1 MQIFVAEPI
10 IYDLCLTFNR
20 MPSYTYLLDIVKYT
34 IAGLGVVWIA
44 FYLVKPYL
52 DKSEKIQLLEF
63 KKSIANQ
70 TLPLRLQAYERII
83 LFMERINPDNMLVR
97 LNAGNYTAAELHSII
112 ISEVRNE
119 YQHNITQQIYVT
131 SRAWG
136 VAKRVKEDTLNLVGA
151 AVKSLPENTTGL
163 ELGRVILVQLGQ
175 MDNNPYEI
183 GAEILRKDLEDL
195 F

>member
-1 MQIFVAEPI
+1 
-10 IYDLCLTFNR
+10 

-44 FYLVKPYL
+44 FYLIKPYL
-52 DKSEKIQLLEF
+52 EKNEKIQLLEF

-70 TLPLRLQAYERII
+70 TLPLRLQAYERLI
-83 LFMERINPDNMLVR
+83 LFMERINPENMLVR
-97 LNAGNYTAAELHSII
+97 LNPGNYTAAELHSII
-112 ISEVRNE
+112 ISEIRNE

-136 VAKRVKEDTLNLVGA
+136 VTKRVKEDTLNIVGNA
-151 AVKSLPENTTGL
+151 IKSLPEGASGL
-163 ELGRVILVQLGQ
+163 DLGKTILIQLSQ
-175 MDNNPYEI
+175 LENNPYELGGELI
-183 GAEILRKDLEDL
+183 RKDLEDL

>member
-1 MQIFVAEPI
+1 
-10 IYDLCLTFNR
+10 

-44 FYLVKPYL
+44 FYLIKPYL

-83 LFMERINPDNMLVR
+83 LFMERINPENMLVR

-112 ISEVRNE
+112 ISEIREE

-136 VAKRVKEDTLNLVGA
+136 ITKRVKEDTLNIVGNA
-151 AVKSLPENTTGL
+151 IKSLPEGASGL
-163 ELGRVILVQLGQ
+163 DLGKTILMQLSQ
-175 MDNNPYEI
+175 LENNPYELGGELI
-183 GAEILRKDLEDL
+183 RKDLEDL